1 MRLRFRKPSQSQ
13 ISDSQSQIRN
23 HSRRAA
29 NYSQKPGGAAY
40 YRAIDPDVKTSGQRS
55 IHWSSRLKNQIMSIS
70 IAAAI
75 LEATQIL
82 RRAGVPEARRE
93 AASLLTHTI
102 TKDRTFLVT
111 HAEELLDV
119 NELETFREYVARRAA
134 GEPLQYITGRQY
146 FYGLEFEVTR
156 DVLIPRPETELLVE
170 AALDLI
176 GNAEARSLVCDV
188 GTGSGCIAIALLH
201 NRPGVRAVAVDVSEA
216 ALRVAARNAER
227 HSVNERIHFT
237 VSDCFA
243 ALEKNSFLFDL
254 VVSNPPYVGGK
265 DLFGLQREV
274 REHEPRVALTPGD
287 DGLSIIRRLL
297 SEAPAFLVDGG
308 YLLLE
313 IGFDQRAAVERL
325 IDASVWKVIDMRQD
339 LQGIPRTIA
348 LRKLLSE
355 PHEKADSNETRG

>member
-1 MRLRFRKPSQSQ
+1 M
-13 ISDSQSQIRN
+13 
-23 HSRRAA
+23 
-29 NYSQKPGGAAY
+29 
-40 YRAIDPDVKTSGQRS
+40 TT
-55 IHWSSRLKNQIMSIS
+55 S

-75 LEATQIL
+75 LEATQVL
-82 RRAGVPEARRE
+82 RQAGVPEARRE

-102 TKDRTFLVT
+102 GKDRTFLIT
-111 HAEELLDV
+111 HAEELLDA
-119 NELETFREYVARRAA
+119 NKLETLRDYVARRAT
-134 GEPLQYITGRQY
+134 GEPLQYITGHQH

-176 GNAEARSLVCDV
+176 GDAEATSLVCDV

-216 ALRVAARNAER
+216 ALSVAARNAVR
-227 HSVNERIHFT
+227 HAVSERIRFA

-243 ALEKNSFLFDL
+243 ALEKNKLRFDL
-254 VVSNPPYVGGK
+254 VVSNPPYVAGK

-297 SEAPAFLVDGG
+297 NEAPAFLRDGG
-308 YLLLE
+308 YLLME

-325 IDASVWKVIDMRQD
+325 IDASVWKVIKVRQD

-348 LRKLLSE
+348 LQKVAS
-355 PHEKADSNETRG
+355 AS